1 LRSDGVTNCDQ
12 MKFLLDREETARMH
26 FRIIE
31 RSDFASWLPFFQ
43 NPDSFRYWNM
53 QRQAPEIEC
62 RQWYD
67 KQFDRYDQDT
77 GGMNVLIEKSSGN
90 LIGHCG
96 LLVQNVDGCGELEI
110 GYSLL
115 PAFWSMGFASEA
127 ASKCRDVAFDRGY
140 SSSLISIISL
150 ANTPSARVAEKNGM
164 AIDKQTVYNNNE
176 VNIFR
181 ITVEQ
186 WKSISGAN
194 IKK

>member
-1 LRSDGVTNCDQ
+1 
-12 MKFLLDREETARMH
+12 MKFLLDREETARIR

-53 QRQAPEIEC
+53 QRQTPEIEC
-62 RQWYD
+62 QQWYD
-67 KQFDRYDQDT
+67 KQFDRYDQDK

-96 LLVQNVDGCGELEI
+96 LLVQNVDECVELEI

-115 PAFWSMGFASEA
+115 PAYWSMGFASEA

-150 ANTPSARVAEKNGM
+150 SNTPSARVAEKNGM
-164 AIDKQTVYNNNE
+164 TIDKQTAYNDNV

-186 WKSISGAN
+186 WMSIPN
-194 IKK
+194 NKIKTEGSRSKDAF